1 MKKGWLLDEG
11 GHAGAEHLDA
21 AYVAGYDTK
30 TGFDVEPEIELLKE
44 CGLGLEAT
52 LVDMGAGTGLLA
64 SAAASFCRLVVAV
77 DPSGAMLAR
86 AAMRAPEVECVEA
99 GFLTYE
105 HHGDPPQLVYSRN
118 ALHHLPDFW
127 KAVALGRLAGMLA
140 PGGTLVLRDIV
151 YAFQPAE
158 ADEMLEAW
166 FAAAP
171 TDPASGWT
179 RAELEAHVRDEHS
192 TFSWLLEPMLKQTGF
207 EIRDAWHATSR
218 TFARYVCTK
227 AG

>member
-1 MKKGWLLDEG
+1 MSSWFLDEA
-11 GHAGAEHLDA
+11 GHAGREHLDG
-21 AYVAGYDTK
+21 AYVAGYDAK
-30 TGFDVEPEIELLKE
+30 TGFDVRPEIELLE
-44 CGLGLEAT
+44 GYGLGPHAT

-64 SAAASFCRLVVAV
+64 AAAEPLCRRVVAV
-77 DPSGAMLAR
+77 DPSSTMLDRVAAR
-86 AAMRAPEVECVEA
+86 APKVECVEA

-105 HHGDPPQLVYSRN
+105 HHGGPPHFVYSRN

-127 KAVALGRLAGMLA
+127 KAVALERLATMLA

-158 ADEMLEAW
+158 AGEVLEAW

-171 TDPASGWT
+171 TDRASGWV

-192 TFSWLLEPMLKQTGF
+192 TFSWLLEPMLEHAGF
-207 EIRDAWHATSR
+207 EIRDSRYSNSR
-218 TFARYVCTK
+218 TYGRYVC
-227 AG
+227 ARV